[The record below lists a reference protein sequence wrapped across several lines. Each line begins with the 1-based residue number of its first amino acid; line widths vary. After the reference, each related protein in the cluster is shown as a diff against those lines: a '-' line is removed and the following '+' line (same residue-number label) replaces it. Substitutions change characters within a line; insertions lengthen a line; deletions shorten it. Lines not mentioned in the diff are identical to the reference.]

1 MDDTAIALAK
11 ENGLPIIVCN
21 MFEKGNLL
29 SIINGDLSLCSI
41 VK

>member
-11 ENGLPIIVCN
+11 ENGLPILVCN
-21 MFEKGNLL
+21 MFQKGNLL
-29 SIINGDLSLCSI
+29 AIAKGDMTHCSI